1 MDIKINLIG
10 KDDSSISKSTRSLK
24 DFAETELKKVLDTL
38 EHVGETPLS
47 AKINVKVRNNGKQKI
62 ELLINTDK
70 STYKRVGTGEDYYSI
85 LPYVSNEMRHAIYNR
100 HDKKHSKIYRNKT
113 KNKQKLID
121 ETYQEHDSSDIV
133 SEIENIDIK
142 DISVRERFVDATP
155 MSISEAFLRMQNL
168 GYNFFLYLD
177 IDTDLPSV
185 VYSDKNYLK
194 VGVIQLEE
202 NR

>member
-10 KDDSSISKSTRSLK
+10 KDDSSINKSTRSLK

-177 IDTDLPSV
+177 IDTNLPSV